1 MSRKRA
7 RENRRIKAWETRQ
20 GIREEMIG
28 SRNRYGIKDPT
39 PYEAVLDFE
48 TVRHDGR
55 NVEVKYDGTWHF
67 RLI

>member
-39 PYEAVLDFE
+39 PYEAVR
-48 TVRHDGR
+48 TIVREQDLLQA
-55 NVEVKYDGTWHF
+55 F
-67 RLI
+67 